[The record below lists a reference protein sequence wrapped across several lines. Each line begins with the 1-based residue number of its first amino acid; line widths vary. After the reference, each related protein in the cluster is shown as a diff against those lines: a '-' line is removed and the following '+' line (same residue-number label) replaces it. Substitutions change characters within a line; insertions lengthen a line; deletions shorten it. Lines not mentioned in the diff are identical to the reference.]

1 MNIKR
6 ITAIQIV
13 ITLILSISL
22 FFVFNYKVSIGIL
35 YGSAL
40 GYFSFYSLN
49 KRISELTDEDLK
61 KVVKKNRNFRY
72 LVLLLALIISGL
84 IPEVFNIIAV
94 CLSILI
100 NKISIYFDLMANKNK

>member
-49 KRISELTDEDLK
+49 KRISELTDEELPDLK

-72 LVLLLALIISGL
+72 LVLLLALIISGRYH
-84 IPEVFNIIAV
+84 IIYIRGA
-94 CLSILI
+94 LYGKKILH
-100 NKISIYFDLMANKNK
+100 L